1 MKASFFICLVY
12 VLFFVIGEFGTAAD
26 VQECQNAVYQCMV
39 SYRRATHELEVDD
52 HEILCKSAKE
62 YYECVDRTSCSKE
75 FKQREHDRVERSLT
89 VNCSQS
95 TGPEPTE
102 EAVKPTSEAP
112 DIAKCQNAV
121 YQCMVSYRRAT

>member
-52 HEILCKSAKE
+52 HEIL
-62 YYECVDRTSCSKE
+62 
-75 FKQREHDRVERSLT
+75 
-89 VNCSQS
+89 SQS